1 MSAAESFAIEYAP
14 QALKELAKLDKTVA
28 RRVVKAINAL
38 GANPRPSG
46 TRALVGYTNLWRIRV
61 GDYRI
66 VYTIRDSEL
75 VVLALRIAHRSDI
88 YRNL

>member
-1 MSAAESFAIEYAP
+1 MTAAESFAIEYAP
-14 QALKELAKLDKTVA
+14 QALKELTKLDKIVA
-28 RRVVKAINAL
+28 RRAVKAINAL
-38 GANPRPSG
+38 GGNPRPSG

-66 VYTIRDSEL
+66 VYTIRDLEL
-75 VVLALRIAHRSDI
+75 VVLALRIAHRSDV

>member
-1 MSAAESFAIEYAP
+1 MTAAESFAIEYAP
-14 QALKELAKLDKTVA
+14 QALKELTKLDKTVA

-38 GANPRPSG
+38 GGNPRPSG
-46 TRALVGYTNLWRIRV
+46 TRALVGYTNLWRIR
-61 GDYRI
+61 GGNYRI

-75 VVLALRIAHRSDI
+75 VVLALRIAHRSDV